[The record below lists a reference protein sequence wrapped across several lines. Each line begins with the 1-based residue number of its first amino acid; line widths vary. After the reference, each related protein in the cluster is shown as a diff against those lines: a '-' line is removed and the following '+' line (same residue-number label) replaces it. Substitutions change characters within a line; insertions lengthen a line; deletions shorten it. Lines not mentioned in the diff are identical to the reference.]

1 MPAAHAPREERFAVT
16 TSTEAQRIPEQVAPA
31 WQAVAAQPALR
42 QRHRRER
49 WVSVAFLTPAVVFL
63 LVTSV
68 YPLLYS
74 LWLSFH
80 TWNMMIPNSHPVWY
94 GLENYRNLWESDA
107 FRNSVKVTVIF
118 VMVSVSIEFIFGM
131 GLALLATSRIRALG
145 LIRTVL
151 LIPLMMAPVVAGVL
165 WRTLFHS
172 TYGVVNWLLDLVGIG
187 PQPWLGSPS
196 QALPAVI
203 TVEIWQSLPVVAFVL
218 AAGIQ
223 SLPVD
228 LYKAA
233 AVDGASSWQI
243 FRRITLP
250 LLRPV
255 IIVVLL
261 LRIMDAFE
269 VFDIVFT
276 MTYGGPGQTTELLSM
291 LIYKTG
297 LRFFQIGQ
305 ASAMSWIFL
314 IVIFAISLFFIRKL
328 QRNE

>member
-1 MPAAHAPREERFAVT
+1 MTIEH
-16 TSTEAQRIPEQVAPA
+16 
-31 WQAVAAQPALR
+31 AQPAPRYLTEASADAVPVLV
-42 QRHRRER
+42 QRHTGER
-49 WVSVAFLTPAVVFL
+49 LVSLLFLAPAVLFL
-63 LVTSV
+63 LLTSV

-80 TWNMMIPNSHPVWY
+80 SWNMTIPNSRPVWF
-94 GLENYRNLWESDA
+94 GVENYRQLLVNPA
-107 FRNSVKVTVIF
+107 FASSLRVTLIF
-118 VMVSVSIEFIFGM
+118 VVVAITVEFILGM
-131 GLALLATSRIRALG
+131 GLALLATSQIRAMG
-145 LIRTVL
+145 VVRTVL
-151 LIPLMMAPVVAGVL
+151 LFPLMIAPVIAGVL
-165 WRTLFHS
+165 WRTLFHP
-172 TYGVVNWLLDLVGIG
+172 TYGVINAALGVVGIP
-187 PQPWLGSPS
+187 PQEWLGSPS

-203 TVEIWQSLPVVAFVL
+203 TVEVWQNLPVVAFVL

-233 AVDGASSWQI
+233 HVDGASPWQI
-243 FRRITLP
+243 FTRITLP

-255 IIVVLL
+255 ILVLL
-261 LRIMDAFE
+261 LLRVMDAFK

-305 ASAMSWIFL
+305 ASAMSWVFLIGIFL
-314 IVIFAISLFFIRKL
+314 ISLFFIRKL
-328 QRNE
+328 QRAQ

>member
-1 MPAAHAPREERFAVT
+1 MNSRLTAA
-16 TSTEAQRIPEQVAPA
+16 EAALGPPLV
-31 WQAVAAQPALR
+31 LR
-42 QRHRRER
+42 QRYRGEKIA
-49 WVSVAFLTPAVVFL
+49 SVLFLAPAVLFL
-63 LVTSV
+63 LFTSV

-80 TWNMMIPNSHPVWY
+80 QWNMTIPRSHPVWFGY
-94 GLENYRNLWESDA
+94 KNYENLWHSDN
-107 FRNSVKVTVIF
+107 FRNSLQVTLVF
-118 VMVSVSIEFIFGM
+118 VVFSVAIEFVLGM
-131 GLALLATSRIRALG
+131 GLALLATSSVKG
-145 LIRTVL
+145 MGVIRTVML
-151 LIPLMMAPVVAGVL
+151 FPLMIAPVVSGVL

-172 TYGVVNWLLDLVGIG
+172 TYGVINYAIGAVGIG
-187 PQPWLGSPS
+187 QQEWLGSTS

-233 AVDGASSWQI
+233 QVDGASQWQM

-250 LLRPV
+250 LLKPV
-255 IIVVLL
+255 ILVLL
-261 LRIMDAFE
+261 LLRVMDAFK

-276 MTYGGPGQTTELLSM
+276 MTYGGPGSTTELVSM

-297 LRFFQIGQ
+297 MKFFQIGQ
-305 ASAMSWIFL
+305 ATAMSWVFL
-314 IVIFAISLFFIRKL
+314 VIILIISLFFIRKME
-328 QRNE
+328 RNE

>member
-1 MPAAHAPREERFAVT
+1 MTVALTTPVDAPPVLRQSYRREKLGSALFL
-16 TSTEAQRIPEQVAPA
+16 APA
-31 WQAVAAQPALR
+31 
-42 QRHRRER
+42 
-49 WVSVAFLTPAVVFL
+49 VAFLML
-63 LVTSV
+63 TSV

-80 TWNMMIPNSHPVWY
+80 SWNMTIPNSKPVWI
-94 GLENYRNLWESDA
+94 GTRNYERLLDNPD
-107 FRNSVKVTVIF
+107 FINSIKVTIVF
-118 VMVSVSIEFIFGM
+118 VVAAVTIEFLLGM
-131 GLALLATSRIRALG
+131 GLALLATSRIRAMG
-145 LIRTVL
+145 WIRTIML
-151 LIPLMMAPVVAGVL
+151 FPLMLAPVVAGVL

-172 TYGVVNWLLDLVGIG
+172 TYGVINWAIGLVGI
-187 PQPWLGSPS
+187 PAQEWLGSPS

-203 TVEIWQSLPVVAFVL
+203 AVEIWQNLPVVTFVL

-233 AVDGASSWQI
+233 QVDGASAWQI
-243 FRRITLP
+243 FRKITLP
-250 LLRPV
+250 LLKPV
-255 IIVVLL
+255 ILVLLL
-261 LRIMDAFE
+261 LRIMDAFK

-276 MTYGGPGQTTELLSM
+276 MTYGGPGQTTELMSM

-314 IVIFAISLFFIRKL
+314 AAIFLISLFFIWRL
-328 QRNE
+328 DRE

>member
-1 MPAAHAPREERFAVT
+1 MNDSFLAADPAVGPPLV
-16 TSTEAQRIPEQVAPA
+16 
-31 WQAVAAQPALR
+31 LR
-42 QRHRRER
+42 QRFRGEKTA
-49 WVSVAFLTPAVVFL
+49 SILFLLPAVLFL
-63 LVTSV
+63 LFTSV

-74 LWLSFH
+74 LWLSFQN
-80 TWNMMIPNSHPVWY
+80 WNMTIPRSHPVY
-94 GLENYRNLWESDA
+94 FGFKNYENLWHSDN
-107 FRNSVKVTVIF
+107 FRNSLRVTFVFVVI
-118 VMVSVSIEFIFGM
+118 SVAIEFLLGM
-131 GLALLATSRIRALG
+131 GLALLATSSIKGMGA
-145 LIRTVL
+145 IRTVML
-151 LIPLMMAPVVAGVL
+151 FPLMIAPVVSGVL

-172 TYGVVNWLLDLVGIG
+172 TYGVINYALGGIGIG
-187 PQPWLGSPS
+187 PQEWLGSTS

-233 AVDGASSWQI
+233 QVDGASQWQM

-250 LLRPV
+250 LLKPV
-255 IIVVLL
+255 ILVLL
-261 LRIMDAFE
+261 LLRVMDAFK

-276 MTYGGPGQTTELLSM
+276 MTYGGPGQTTELVSM

-297 LRFFQIGQ
+297 MKFFQIGQ

-314 IVIFAISLFFIRKL
+314 IIILVISLFFIRKMD
-328 QRNE
+328 QNES

>member
-1 MPAAHAPREERFAVT
+1 MAATAPTPTTQLGPPPVLRQSYRREKLGSALFL
-16 TSTEAQRIPEQVAPA
+16 APA
-31 WQAVAAQPALR
+31 
-42 QRHRRER
+42 
-49 WVSVAFLTPAVVFL
+49 VAFLML
-63 LVTSV
+63 TSV

-80 TWNMMIPNSHPVWY
+80 SWNMTIPNSKPVWI
-94 GLENYRNLWESDA
+94 GSRNYERLLDNPD
-107 FRNSVKVTVIF
+107 FINSIRVTLVF
-118 VMVSVSIEFIFGM
+118 VVAAVTIEFLLGM
-131 GLALLATSRIRALG
+131 GLALLATSRIRAMG
-145 LIRTVL
+145 WIRTIML
-151 LIPLMMAPVVAGVL
+151 FPLMLAPVVAGVL

-172 TYGVVNWLLDLVGIG
+172 TYGVINWAFGLGGI
-187 PQPWLGSPS
+187 PAQEWLGSPS

-203 TVEIWQSLPVVAFVL
+203 AVEIWQNLPVVTFVL

-233 AVDGASSWQI
+233 QVDGASAWQI
-243 FRRITLP
+243 FRKITLP

-255 IIVVLL
+255 ILVLLL
-261 LRIMDAFE
+261 LRIMDAFK

-276 MTYGGPGQTTELLSM
+276 MTYGGPGQTTELMSM

-305 ASAMSWIFL
+305 ASAMSWVFLVAIFL
-314 IVIFAISLFFIRKL
+314 ISLFFIWRL
-328 QRNE
+328 DRE

>member
-1 MPAAHAPREERFAVT
+1 MTAAGAAQHARTLEPPSHDERPPVLV
-16 TSTEAQRIPEQVAPA
+16 QRHGAERIASALFLAPA
-31 WQAVAAQPALR
+31 VI
-42 QRHRRER
+42 
-49 WVSVAFLTPAVVFL
+49 FL

-74 LWLSFH
+74 FWLGLHS
-80 TWNMMIPNSHPVWY
+80 WNMTIPRSKPVWVGMRNY
-94 GLENYRNLWESDA
+94 EQLLENSA
-107 FRNSVKVTVIF
+107 FRNSLEVTLKF
-118 VMVSVSIEFIFGM
+118 VLVAVAVEMLLGM
-131 GLALLATSRIRALG
+131 GLALIATSNIRAMG
-145 LIRTVL
+145 VVRTVML
-151 LIPLMMAPVVAGVL
+151 FPLMIAPVVAGVL
-165 WRTLFHS
+165 WRTLYHS
-172 TYGVVNWLLDLVGIG
+172 SYGVVNYVLGFVGIG
-187 PQPWLGSPS
+187 PQEWLGSPK

-203 TVEIWQSLPVVAFVL
+203 TVEIWQNLPVVAFVL

-233 AVDGASSWQI
+233 EVDGANRWQM

-250 LLRPV
+250 LLKPV
-255 IIVVLL
+255 IMVLLL
-261 LRIMDAFE
+261 LRIMDAFK

-297 LRFFQIGQ
+297 MKFFQIGQ

-314 IVIFAISLFFIRKL
+314 VIIFVISLPFILRL
-328 QRNE
+328 QRDEQ

>member
-1 MPAAHAPREERFAVT
+1 MAATAPHVEKTWSGPVSAGPPPVLRQSYRREKIASALFL
-16 TSTEAQRIPEQVAPA
+16 APA
-31 WQAVAAQPALR
+31 IAM
-42 QRHRRER
+42 
-49 WVSVAFLTPAVVFL
+49 L
-63 LVTSV
+63 LLTSV

-80 TWNMMIPNSHPVWY
+80 SWNMTIPNSKPVWI
-94 GLENYRNLWESDA
+94 GTRNYERLWDNPD
-107 FRNSVKVTVIF
+107 FWNSVQVTLIF
-118 VMVSVSIEFIFGM
+118 VVVAVFIEFVVGM
-131 GLALLATSRIRALG
+131 GLALLATSRIRAMG
-145 LIRTVL
+145 WIRTIML
-151 LIPLMMAPVVAGVL
+151 FPLMLAPVVAGVL

-172 TYGVVNWLLDLVGIG
+172 TYSVINWAIGKVGIP
-187 PQPWLGSPS
+187 PQEWLGSPS

-203 TVEIWQSLPVVAFVL
+203 AVEIWQNLPVVTFVL

-233 AVDGASSWQI
+233 QVDGASAWQV
-243 FRRITLP
+243 FRKITLP
-250 LLRPV
+250 LLKPV
-255 IIVVLL
+255 ILVLLL
-261 LRIMDAFE
+261 LRIMDAFK

-276 MTYGGPGQTTELLSM
+276 MTYGGPGQTTELMSM

-314 IVIFAISLFFIRKL
+314 VAIFLISLFFIWRMDK
-328 QRNE
+328 E